1 MAEESGIY
9 AEDIVKNSQ
18 GVVGLVLED
27 AEETTDESES
37 DEEALKKGQIVVCW
51 YPSGNEETL
60 SLSKVKLADRSL
72 LPGDV
77 VKFSNVS
84 KGTQKGFV
92 SNVEV
97 VASVKVLVANQIFH
111 NVDCKG
117 LSPLQDFI
125 PGVHVSMGPW
135 LGIVTEVYRK
145 VVLRIKN
152 GSRCSLE
159 GEQSSMLYDLSDQ
172 RDEDS
177 PFYSAS
183 FYPGQKVAGPA
194 RAFKEARWLSGVKPL
209 IHNQAQIKGTVEE
222 ASVIA
227 CDVDWQ
233 VCGACQHCVDEDES
247 LKPPDATVTQDQLHR
262 LLVVN
267 HFRHANLQIGDK
279 AFYTLKAIDLRHA
292 ASGES
297 ESKQQTSDND
307 NTEELDENAY
317 TSPPSDS
324 QTEGCTLH
332 EGETSSE
339 GGNATLT
346 NGAKRGL
353 GELLAAKG
361 DAIIAASVN
370 NLNSEGSSGSFSAEN
385 DSKNS
390 NDSTSTTSLCDT
402 HHSALTETFPNRI
415 DSSTS
420 SVNEAGSVNAGTSQV
435 NVHDDQH
442 HTVGSD
448 SADGD
453 EDSDGVE
460 VVIPKVKGASVASAL
475 KHDSGSSHPVRYPT
489 KRRKKRLRRKRKVA
503 PPLKVNVGDKVC
515 VEVAHTCTTV
525 DVIWQDGSSQD
536 KILSTDLI
544 PVFHLDELEFFPG
557 DYVSDKRGQ
566 C

>member
-1 MAEESGIY
+1 MEESLFL
-9 AEDIVKNSQ
+9 DSVS
-18 GVVGLVLED
+18 
-27 AEETTDESES
+27 TTFVPDCSLNLFQS
-37 DEEALKKGQIVVCW
+37 FSNL
-51 YPSGNEETL
+51 NL
-60 SLSKVKLADRSL
+60 SL
-72 LPGDV
+72 
-77 VKFSNVS
+77 
-84 KGTQKGFV
+84 
-92 SNVEV
+92 
-97 VASVKVLVANQIFH
+97 
-111 NVDCKG
+111 
-117 LSPLQDFI
+117 
-125 PGVHVSMGPW
+125 
-135 LGIVTEVYRK
+135 
-145 VVLRIKN
+145 
-152 GSRCSLE
+152 
-159 GEQSSMLYDLSDQ
+159 
-172 RDEDS
+172 
-177 PFYSAS
+177 FY
-183 FYPGQKVAGPA
+183 
-194 RAFKEARWLSGVKPL
+194 
-209 IHNQAQIKGTVEE
+209 
-222 ASVIA
+222 
-227 CDVDWQ
+227 
-233 VCGACQHCVDEDES
+233 
-247 LKPPDATVTQDQLHR
+247 R

-279 AFYTLKAIDLRHA
+279 AFYTLKATDLRHA
-292 ASGES
+292 ASGGS

-361 DAIIAASVN
+361 DAIIAVSVN
-370 NLNSEGSSGSFSAEN
+370 NLNSEGSSGSFLAEN

-390 NDSTSTTSLCDT
+390 NDSISTTSLCDT
-402 HHSALTETFPNRI
+402 HHSALTETSPNRT

-442 HTVGSD
+442 HAAGSD

-489 KRRKKRLRRKRKVA
+489 KRRKKRLRRKRKAA